1 MRKFPDICYPSLGH
15 ESRATSDV
23 LAARSNAQGS
33 AKNSNI
39 FKYFQTFHT
48 IFRTFRTTFRIF
60 SNVFKRFRSFLSE
73 TCISFAKILMCF
85 CLIGRQVRKTPA
97 FDRVGLQVWATA
109 TRAPPIL
116 PILTTIKYEGDHLH
130 YFNNPAHKKARFLTT
145 ESGFGG
151 GWWKAY
157 EISADEY
164 SYPQPF
170 MFSCCIFV
178 RFARNS
184 LIKVKE
190 KSTFFASNQA
200 CFWKIPKFFYF
211 FLRICEFSPKT

>member
-1 MRKFPDICYPSLGH
+1 MLFPHVWSPMSP
-15 ESRATSDV
+15 R
-23 LAARSNAQGS
+23 
-33 AKNSNI
+33 
-39 FKYFQTFHT
+39 
-48 IFRTFRTTFRIF
+48 
-60 SNVFKRFRSFLSE
+60 
-73 TCISFAKILMCF
+73 KILMCF
-85 CLIGRQVRKTPA
+85 CLIGRRVRKTPA

-109 TRAPPIL
+109 TSAPPML

-130 YFNNPAHKKARFLTT
+130 YFNNPTHKKARFLTT

-164 SYPQPF
+164 PCPQPF

-178 RFARNS
+178 HFAQNS

-211 FLRICEFSPKT
+211 FLRIYEFSPKTYLFYAF